1 MAPRRSSDRY
11 AVERRT
17 VPTPVGDAVLH
28 VSAPTGAP
36 VGTLV
41 LGHGAGGGVD
51 TPDLLALARALPAS
65 GISVVRLEQ
74 PWHVAG
80 RKVAGPP
87 PTLDR
92 AWLAVLADVDRSK
105 MPPPLVV
112 GGRSAGARVAC
123 RTAAELGAAGVL
135 ALAFPLHPPGRPER
149 SRLAELELPTDAGLP
164 VLVLQGTRDTFGG
177 PTDVPSAAGRLV
189 VPIEGGDHSFR
200 VLKGGDQQGALARLV
215 TVTQAWLAELLPTA
229 PER

>member
-1 MAPRRSSDRY
+1 MAPRRSSDRV
-11 AVERRT
+11 AVERRS

-28 VSAPTGAP
+28 LSEATGVP

-65 GISVVRLEQ
+65 GISVIRVEQ

-80 RKVAGPP
+80 RKVAAPP
-87 PTLDR
+87 PTLDC
-92 AWLAVLADVDRSK
+92 AWLAALAAVDRAV
-105 MPPPLVV
+105 PLVV

-135 ALAFPLHPPGRPER
+135 ALAFPLHPPGRPDR
-149 SRLAELELPTDAGLP
+149 SRLAELELPTEAGLP
-164 VLVLQGTRDTFGG
+164 VLALQGTRDTFGG
-177 PTDVPSAAGRLV
+177 PPDIPAAAGRLV
-189 VPIEGGDHSFR
+189 VPVEGGDHSFR
-200 VLKGGDQQGALARLV
+200 VLKGGDQEGTLARLV
-215 TVTQAWLAELLPTA
+215 AITQAWLAELLRA
-229 PER
+229 PQG